1 MDALRRPGTP
11 CSACRKLASNLA
23 RLGQLAHHSRRYRFG
38 DRQSGKLA
46 SFCGKFANDTQTAG
60 PHQVVMVRVGPTLM
74 YFNLARTADFRAEQ
88 DPSRNAPTR
97 KITAPI
103 GVLTVNA
110 FTADRI

>member
-60 PHQVVMVRVGPTLM
+60 PHQVVMVRGGLLSCTSTSRGPRIFELNKIQVEM
-74 YFNLARTADFRAEQ
+74 PQRA
-88 DPSRNAPTR
+88 
-97 KITAPI
+97 K
-103 GVLTVNA
+103 
-110 FTADRI
+110 